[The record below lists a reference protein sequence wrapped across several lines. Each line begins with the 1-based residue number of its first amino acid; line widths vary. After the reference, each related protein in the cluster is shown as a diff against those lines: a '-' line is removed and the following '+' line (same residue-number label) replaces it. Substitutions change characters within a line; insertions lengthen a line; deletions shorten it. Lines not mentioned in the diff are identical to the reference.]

1 MELTLDTIAGVK
13 IYQNKNGYRFS
24 VDALVL
30 YSFINLEHAKKIAD
44 LGAGS
49 GIVGILLAK
58 KYQKAKVELVEL
70 QESLAILAE
79 KNIALNNLGQRT
91 SLINCN
97 IKDIPRGIVPLKT
110 NSFDLVASN
119 PPFRR
124 QKTGLI
130 SPTDEKAIAR
140 HEIKLGIDDILKA
153 SFYLLRNKGRLC
165 IVYHPSRIIELID
178 KLRAGNLEPKRI
190 RFVHSNPASEAKMV
204 LIEAVKNGRPEI
216 KIEKPLFI
224 YHKPVDTGNG
234 ENIYTDE
241 MKKIYDQ

>member
-24 VDALVL
+24 VDALLL
-30 YSFINLEHAKKIAD
+30 YSFVDLKHVKKIAD

-58 KYQKAKVELVEL
+58 KYQKAKVKLIEL
-70 QESLAILAE
+70 QESLASLAE
-79 KNIALNNLGQRT
+79 KNIALNNLGQKI

-97 IKDIPRGIVPLKT
+97 IKDIPSGIASLKAD
-110 NSFDLVASN
+110 SFDLVVSN

-140 HEIKLGIDDILKA
+140 HEIKLDINDIIKA
-153 SFYLLRNKGRLC
+153 SFYLLKDKGRVCL
-165 IVYHPSRIIELID
+165 IYHPSRIVELID
-178 KLRAGNLEPKRI
+178 KLRAKNLEPKRI
-190 RFVHSNPASEAKMV
+190 RFVYSNPESEAKMM
-204 LIEAVKNGRPEI
+204 LIEAVKNRRPGI
-216 KIEKPLFI
+216 KIERPFFI
-224 YHKPVDTGNG
+224 YSKSADANSM
-234 ENIYTDE
+234 ENFYTEE
-241 MKKIYDQ
+241 MKGIYNQ